1 MNKENNIMTRRQY
14 VINTNKLT
22 KEIDATYHEL
32 EEMRPLMPKERF
44 KVFEAFM
51 LKSIENMNIHL
62 GDLYQRAVNEPWWPE
77 YLKAA
82 EAQRLKAARRN
93 GCIK

>member
-1 MNKENNIMTRRQY
+1 MTRRQY
-14 VINTNKLT
+14 TLNTNKLA
-22 KEIDATYHEL
+22 KEIDATYHEI

-51 LKSIENMNIHL
+51 LNHIANMNIHL
-62 GDLYQRAVNEPWWPE
+62 GDLYKRAVNEPWWPE

-82 EAQRLKAARRN
+82 EAKHLKAARLN
-93 GCIK
+93 G